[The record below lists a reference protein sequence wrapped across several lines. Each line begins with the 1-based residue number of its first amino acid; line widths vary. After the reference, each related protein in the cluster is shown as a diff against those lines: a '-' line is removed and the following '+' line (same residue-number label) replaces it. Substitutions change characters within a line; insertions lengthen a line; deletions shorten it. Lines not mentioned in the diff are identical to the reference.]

1 MIRFIS
7 MKTALSTLA
16 HSSALA
22 SGLVASGLALALSL
36 GGCSGEAQTHPIEP
50 NLPLPT
56 PAPPTSAATASA
68 PAAPPLRA
76 EAGHNLAIMA
86 AACWFGG
93 VWGDAEGD
101 SPETRAQAS
110 EARCHDVVRRVYG
123 HDDTTRYEQLRALEG
138 DIVADIAAKV
148 ETLAREDSDD
158 APRSQALADLVKA
171 VAAAQRESLFA
182 RRAALRV
189 RRDLD
194 REPDNLSKDEAAAV
208 APLKDIR
215 MVTALINFNEVDLQ
229 HDAHALGVLA
239 ALDRMDI
246 SRGLPRHMK
255 IYAVGGIN
263 HVLFGAA
270 PPPVTDDV
278 NQPLKRGLWLVYLTD
293 VAKAAA
299 HPVPIAAKTPKQREP
314 LAWTGVLEGYGDK
327 LRTDIDQLVH
337 DTRLHHV
344 IEVVIQRL
352 DVEYKAEVNA
362 LTGPPAEKVP
372 RPGATPAP
380 KASH

>member
-1 MIRFIS
+1 
-7 MKTALSTLA
+7 MKTAHSLA
-16 HSSALA
+16 AGMA
-22 SGLVASGLALALSL
+22 LALALSPL
-36 GGCSGEAQTHPIEP
+36 GCGGSDVQTRPVEP
-50 NLPLPT
+50 NLPLPP
-56 PAPPTSAATASA
+56 PAPPVSQGAAA
-68 PAAPPLRA
+68 PAPPPLRP
-76 EAGHNLAIMA
+76 EAGHNLAMMA

-101 SPETRAQAS
+101 SPEIRKQAS

-138 DIVADIAAKV
+138 EVVADIAAKV

-171 VAAAQRESLFA
+171 IAAAQREALFA
-182 RRAALRV
+182 RRAAARV
-189 RRDLD
+189 IRDLD
-194 REPDNLSKDEAAAV
+194 REPDKLNADEAAAV
-208 APLKDIR
+208 APMRDIR
-215 MVTALINFNEVDLQ
+215 SVTALLNFNEVDLA
-229 HDAHALGVLA
+229 HDAHALGMLA

-263 HVLFGAA
+263 QLLFGAA
-270 PPPVTDDV
+270 APTVPDDTTT
-278 NQPLKRGLWLVYLTD
+278 PLKRGLWLVYLTD
-293 VAKAAA
+293 VAKAAG
-299 HPVPIAAKTPKQREP
+299 HPVPAAAKTPKQREP

-327 LRTDIDQLVH
+327 LRSDIDQLVH

-344 IEVVIQRL
+344 ISVVIQRL

-362 LTGPPAEKVP
+362 LTGPPAQKVP
-372 RPGATPAP
+372 RPGPPPTG
-380 KASH
+380 SH